1 MELIFHSTIISLGIK
16 SFKLKLRVIKKTTA
30 NNVMKLVSR
39 FHSDDEIR
47 DTLFEDD
54 LSWRSCLGF
63 GSAGLTCSDL
73 IWDWN

>member
-16 SFKLKLRVIKKTTA
+16 SFKLKLCVIKKTA

-54 LSWRSCLGF
+54 LSSRSCLGF

-73 IWDWN
+73 SWDWN